1 MLPSNS
7 VVDLVSRAPGRV
19 QTKLLVAFLTM
30 VALLII
36 SGAVGLRVLSGVNQ
50 CTKDLITL
58 QRKIESYRQVQ
69 LDATSHLY
77 RVSTALLTSDQ
88 QTLNAVLRQI
98 NQFGYDVD
106 RLQFVAR
113 DEVQLLERVR
123 QNYDQFIKVATHA
136 VGLIGNGRITEA
148 RDMQLAQA
156 MPLADRLERLTNQ
169 LVNRA
174 EADMVAGIE
183 ASKQAYT
190 QSQTIVIAVAFASI
204 VLALILGY
212 AISWSLIGPVKA
224 IQD

>member
-1 MLPSNS
+1 MLPRNL

-19 QTKLLVAFLTM
+19 QNKLLVAFLTM

-36 SGAVGLRVLSGVNQ
+36 SGAVGLRVLSDVNQ
-50 CTKDLITL
+50 YTKDLITL

-69 LDATSHLY
+69 LDATSQLY
-77 RVSTALLTSDQ
+77 RVSAALLASDQ

-123 QNYDQFIKVATHA
+123 ENYDQFIKVATHS
-136 VGLIGNGRITEA
+136 VGLIGNGRIIEA

-156 MPLADRLERLTNQ
+156 TPLADRLERLTNQ

-174 EADMVAGIE
+174 EADMVAGIHDFTVDCHRICTCQHN
-183 ASKQAYT
+183 AGPLPR
-190 QSQTIVIAVAFASI
+190 ICDLLVD
-204 VLALILGY
+204 
-212 AISWSLIGPVKA
+212 SWTGH
-224 IQD
+224 